1 LNKKEVTKAHLVT
14 KKAILVNNLHPT
26 LKLPITIKYVKS
38 LVSKVIHGED
48 CRFNEISV
56 NFVKNSDLRRINRK
70 YLKHNYNTDI
80 ITFPYNSNRK
90 NIEGEIFIS
99 LDTVKENGK
108 FYGSGYK
115 MELKR
120 VLIHG
125 SLHLTGY
132 KDGTKKE
139 KELITK
145 KENYYLGN

>member
-1 LNKKEVTKAHLVT
+1 MVKRDSLKTHLVT
-14 KKAILVNNLHPT
+14 KKAILVNNSHPT
-26 LKLPITIKYVKS
+26 LKLPITINSVKS

-56 NFVKNSDLRRINRK
+56 NFVQNSDLKRINRK
-70 YLKHNYNTDI
+70 FLNHDYNTDI
-80 ITFPYNSNRK
+80 ITFPYNSNTK

-115 MELKR
+115 QELKR
-120 VLIHG
+120 VIIHG

-132 KDGTKKE
+132 LDRTKRQ
-139 KELITK
+139 KELITE